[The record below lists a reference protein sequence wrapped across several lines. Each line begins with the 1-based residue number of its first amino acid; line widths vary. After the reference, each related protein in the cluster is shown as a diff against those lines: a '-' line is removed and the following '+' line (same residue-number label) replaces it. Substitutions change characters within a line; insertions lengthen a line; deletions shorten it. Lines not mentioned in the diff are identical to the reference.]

1 MPFIGNEWKLKALK
15 TSKCREKIE
24 DRSLEIKELLGE
36 VFSRQ
41 AAPATRRSEG
51 KGEGKGEGKS
61 WGDRDEARLG
71 GS

>member
-1 MPFIGNEWKLKALK
+1 MEIESAQDLEVP
-15 TSKCREKIE
+15 REDE
-24 DRSLEIKELLGE
+24 DRSLEIKELLEE

-61 WGDRDEARLG
+61 WGDRDEAWLG